1 LGLVNSRAAEEEKRK
16 VHAICVAL
24 FLVFGHIAMIT
35 GMLDPTL
42 LGDGAETSQEMPMM
56 HNH

>member
-1 LGLVNSRAAEEEKRK
+1 LGWVNARSSDDDKRK

-24 FLVFGHIAMIT
+24 FLVFGHIAMIA

-42 LGDGAETSQEMPMM
+42 LGNDPSAGQDMPMQ
-56 HNH
+56 HQH